1 MNILEIYRKYQ
12 IMPQLAEH
20 QLKVAAVADVICKHI
35 TRGMD
40 AELLQPL
47 NNAEKEIKIDQENII
62 KACLLHDMGNIVKF
76 DLTKAQELYPELFIK
91 SEERAFWEN
100 VKQEFIEKYGSISH
114 QATDGILKETGV
126 SNRILELVDGVGF
139 DQAVDNLQSED
150 FGKKICAYS
159 DMRVG
164 PKGVISLEERFADLR
179 VRYKSHPEGAQN
191 REVFEDALRQIEQ
204 QIFERCKI
212 RPEAITEDGVKD
224 RVEKLKEF
232 EISTVIS

>member
-20 QLKVAAVADVICKHI
+20 QLKVAAVADVILGSLVPPQPPFGH
-35 TRGMD
+35 
-40 AELLQPL
+40 LLPQGEGIL
-47 NNAEKEIKIDQENII
+47 KDVVS
-62 KACLLHDMGNIVKF
+62 ACLLHDMGNIVKF
-76 DLTKAQELYPELFIK
+76 DLTKGQGLYPELFIK
-91 SEERAFWEN
+91 SEERAYWEN
-100 VKQEFIEKYGSISH
+100 VKQEFVEKYGSISH
-114 QATDGILKETGV
+114 QATDGILKEMEI

-139 DQAVDNLQSED
+139 DQAVDKLQSED

-191 REVFEDALRQIEQ
+191 REVFEDALRQIER

-212 RPEAITEDGVKD
+212 RPEQITEQAIKPLVG
-224 RVEKLKEF
+224 ELKNFDVDKEG
-232 EISTVIS
+232 

>member
-76 DLTKAQELYPELFIK
+76 DFEQTKQFMTEALADEDLAY
-91 SEERAFWEN
+91 WEN
-100 VKQEFIEKYGSISH
+100 VKQEFTEKYGNISH
-114 QATDGILKETGV
+114 QATDGILREMGV
-126 SNRILELVDGVGF
+126 SKRILGLVDCVGF
-139 DQAVDNLQSED
+139 DRGRDNAATAD
-150 FGKKICAYS
+150 FGKKICACS

-164 PKGVISLEERFADLR
+164 PKGIISLEDRMADLR
-179 VRYKSHPEGAQN
+179 VRYKNHPEGAQN
-191 REVFEDALRQIEQ
+191 REVFENALRQIEQ